1 MRHIHETES
10 TRSAPIQKS
19 LQAARNSEQL
29 HRRSALETQPTNEDR
44 WRESQLEEPERWD
57 GMS

>member
-1 MRHIHETES
+1 VHATVDVRQRKPVE
-10 TRSAPIQKS
+10 PK
-19 LQAARNSEQL
+19 
-29 HRRSALETQPTNEDR
+29 PVNEDR